1 MVEKEIMFLSIHFI
15 KIFGILY
22 YAKKLYMEFFY
33 HNHNIFVFNPFLAFV
48 LKTYYKDIKFLSSQ
62 NIIEQ
67 YRTKNCLSILE
78 FCCKSVDRKLNRPR
92 FNNGW
97 N

>member
-1 MVEKEIMFLSIHFI
+1 MIEKEIMFLSIRFI
-15 KIFGILY
+15 KTFGILY

-67 YRTKNCLSILE
+67 YKELLEHSGILLQK
-78 FCCKSVDRKLNRPR
+78 CWPQIKPT
-92 FNNGW
+92 
-97 N
+97 